1 MIFHLEISRLEGVVD
16 GDDDVLVGLVS
27 DVGNGLNVDKLQG
40 WIGRGLDPDEAS
52 VGPESQNLSSRRLYS
67 KDEAAEELL

>member
-40 WIGRGLDPDEAS
+40 RIGRGLDPDEAS
-52 VGPESQNLSSRRLYS
+52 VGPDR
-67 KDEAAEELL
+67 